1 MNPEGAVLIVL
12 VMAVTWGG
20 SRLALRRPANW
31 AAGPFAPAIH
41 YAFTAF
47 LMIGVMLTTG
57 ALLWPVRA
65 PAGTPY
71 VTITVTA
78 VLAVLFGLSVARS
91 RWWVVVYAA
100 WAVAAGAWLFEA
112 SWETYT
118 IAAAATVI
126 MLFALVRPGFSF
138 WEASVLLGLCS
149 AWDAY
154 NLFAAHAAAAAS
166 AASADPFA
174 PGGILRGPIAG
185 IPEFIG
191 IAARLA
197 PVSTYVT
204 GLGIGDVA
212 LPGLLIVAAG
222 RAGKLAGTPWLYR
235 AAMGAYAAAL
245 AAVMVISHVTGAAV
259 PALPFATLAIVPAVA
274 LAAWRTGAWRSLSAQ
289 HLPVPAGRAMA
300 QRAAKA
306 GVDA

>member
-1 MNPEGAVLIVL
+1 
-12 VMAVTWGG
+12 MAVAWGG
-20 SRLALRRPANW
+20 SRLALRRPPNW
-31 AAGPFAPAIH
+31 AAGPFGPVIRYVLTAIIM
-41 YAFTAF
+41 AC
-47 LMIGVMLTTG
+47 VMLTTG
-57 ALLWPVRA
+57 ALIWPMRA

-71 VTITVTA
+71 VTITVTSI
-78 VLAVLFGLSVARS
+78 LAVLFGRS
-91 RWWVVVYAA
+91 AAPVFPWRVVVYAA

-118 IAAAATVI
+118 TAAVATVI

-138 WEASVLLGLCS
+138 WEASVLLALCS
-149 AWDAY
+149 AWDAW

-174 PGGILRGPIAG
+174 PGGILHGPIAG

-191 IAARLA
+191 IAGHLA

-245 AAVMVISHVTGAAV
+245 AAVMVISHVTGASM
-259 PALPFATLAIVPAVA
+259 PALPFATVAVVPAVA
-274 LAAWRTGAWRSLSAQ
+274 LTAWRTGAWRSLSAQ
-289 HLPVPAGRAMA
+289 HLPVPAGRAMVPK
-300 QRAAKA
+300 AAEA
-306 GVDA
+306 GADA